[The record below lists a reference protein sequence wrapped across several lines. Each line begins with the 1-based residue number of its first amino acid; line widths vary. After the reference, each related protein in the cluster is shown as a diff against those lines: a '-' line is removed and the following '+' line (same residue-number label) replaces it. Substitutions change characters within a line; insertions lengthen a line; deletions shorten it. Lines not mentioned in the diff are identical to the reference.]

1 MKLAEVEWIKLTVGM
16 FDNRKIKHIRK
27 LPEGN
32 NIVLIWVM
40 LLTMAGRCNANGF
53 IYLTENI
60 PYTTKMLADELGF
73 DESIIQMALTALEKF
88 NMIHRNGELLSIPG
102 WEEHQNIE
110 GLDKVREQTRKRV
123 AEHRKRQKEQ
133 AKLLE
138 CNVTETLCNNDVTE
152 QNQNKKKNQN
162 KENNSKK
169 KNFVPPTVD
178 EVKKYI
184 ISVGSKVDAE
194 TFVAFYE
201 SKGWMIG
208 RNKMKSWKAAIV
220 TWERKAGLKRELPPN
235 NDVAEKNEKELSDEE
250 WLELMRRE
258 NGD

>member
-1 MKLAEVEWIKLTVGM
+1 MTDVEWIKLTVGM

-60 PYTTKMLADELGF
+60 PYTTKMLADELEF
-73 DESIIQMALTALEKF
+73 DESVIQMALMTLEKF
-88 NMIHRNGELLSIPG
+88 DMVCRDGELLSIPG

-138 CNVTETLCNNDVTE
+138 CNVTETLCNDDVTE
-152 QNQNKKKNQN
+152 QNKNKKKNQN
-162 KENNSKK
+162 KEKNTKK
-169 KNFVPPTVD
+169 KNFVPPTTD
-178 EVKKYI
+178 EVQKYL
-184 ISVGSKVDAE
+184 ISVGSKIDAE
-194 TFVAFYE
+194 AFVAFYE

-208 RNKMKSWKAAIV
+208 KNKMQSWKSAIV
-220 TWERKAGLKRELPPN
+220 TWERKAGLKREPPKN
-235 NDVAEKNEKELSDEE
+235 SGALTENEKEISDEE
-250 WLELMRRE
+250 WLEMME
-258 NGD
+258 SIKGD